1 MQPIRV
7 YTAGQTAADKTR
19 HCSLALASGGMYE
32 DAWCQASLLHRT
44 FREERVW
51 DGEELSACTALHRE
65 RYYLSRFIA
74 ANEPFWSLT
83 ISSAMRGGREVVGIL
98 VRRDEVKPAFKQ
110 QQQLAAPARPTE
122 QTSLPFTDR
131 LRLLI

>member
-1 MQPIRV
+1 M
-7 YTAGQTAADKTR
+7 
-19 HCSLALASGGMYE
+19 
-32 DAWCQASLLHRT
+32 
-44 FREERVW
+44 
-51 DGEELSACTALHRE
+51 LSACTALHIK

-110 QQQLAAPARPTE
+110 QQLAAPARPTE

>member
-1 MQPIRV
+1 M
-7 YTAGQTAADKTR
+7 
-19 HCSLALASGGMYE
+19 
-32 DAWCQASLLHRT
+32 
-44 FREERVW
+44 
-51 DGEELSACTALHRE
+51 LSACTALHRK

-83 ISSAMRGGREVVGIL
+83 ISTAMRGGREVVGIL

-110 QQQLAAPARPTE
+110 QQQQLAAPARPTE

>member
-1 MQPIRV
+1 MERSCLAV
-7 YTAGQTAADKTR
+7 CM
-19 HCSLALASGGMYE
+19 HCTP
-32 DAWCQASLLHRT
+32 LHRK
-44 FREERVW
+44 
-51 DGEELSACTALHRE
+51 

-83 ISSAMRGGREVVGIL
+83 ISTAMRGGREVVGIL

>member
-19 HCSLALASGGMYE
+19 HCSLALASGGGMYE

-51 DGEELSACTALHRE
+51 DGEELSCCLHALHSIE
-65 RYYLSRFIA
+65 SVIICPDL
-74 ANEPFWSLT
+74 
-83 ISSAMRGGREVVGIL
+83 
-98 VRRDEVKPAFKQ
+98 
-110 QQQLAAPARPTE
+110 
-122 QTSLPFTDR
+122 
-131 LRLLI
+131 

>member
-1 MQPIRV
+1 MRWRGAV
-7 YTAGQTAADKTR
+7 
-19 HCSLALASGGMYE
+19 L
-32 DAWCQASLLHRT
+32 
-44 FREERVW
+44 
-51 DGEELSACTALHRE
+51 LSACTALHRK

-110 QQQLAAPARPTE
+110 QLAAPARPTE